1 MTYRIIMHAENDW
14 GFAIGDELS
23 GFSLWGYPTKQAA
36 REAMQAY
43 Q

>member
-1 MTYRIIMHAENDW
+1 MSCRIVMVDGQW
-14 GFAIGDELS
+14 GFATGDELS

-36 REAMQAY
+36 REAMQEY